1 MNKTTHDMNKIMQR
15 MKGLKRAIVLAGLI
29 LAGLA
34 PAWAQDLYVI
44 HNGNNYLSH
53 NATTGAVNTTSTT
66 TFDPA
71 TCFWTI
77 SGNYLRPVN
86 SSGTVLGNLYL
97 RPRSGNSTYSLN
109 TNTSTTY
116 AAWSSGLNDGGQP
129 TRTQYLRLNGTTW
142 QMSTTN
148 SNRGT
153 LRLVTVTPVSTT
165 STNPTISGADVL
177 TATGNSTYTASGAA
191 YRAGG
196 YTNYHFNNADH
207 FLNGNTAITPA
218 NATIGAYTWSLE
230 SNAYATVNSTSGVVT
245 VASLPEYDI
254 ILTLTV
260 TATATGGTPA
270 APANTTLTGTKQITI
285 QGTKPSAPTITVNGT
300 SVTLATT
307 AAGSTTI
314 RYTLD
319 GTDPTAS
326 TGTVYSGAIDLAGST
341 TSPVTIKAITVRSGN
356 TSDVTEQSVTLALPV
371 PTITIN
377 GETGTASIASSIAG
391 ATIYYTTDG
400 STPTTSSSQY
410 TGTLTGLT
418 IMATVKAIAVKD
430 GWNDSPVASGTVTI
444 PSGVGGGVVTLFDYE
459 PHSWSY
465 YSDPNCPI
473 RSLSPADVKITYY
486 GDGIMMNNT
495 SDYTAGTSNYVEPGN
510 ANYVGGAKVNVTT
523 GEDQNTFVYYKTLER
538 GDATQ
543 SAWTFSSGSQTS
555 AASRCPYT
563 TIPNPFQVRPT
574 YGSAWDGEN
583 TDSWTGWRGFQCWR
597 LKSVTGGAVY
607 SAASG
612 GTALALNAIINAE
625 TEIYFAPNSEYGME
639 VELEAVWAIAYV
651 VKANGGAAN
660 AIQTRN
666 VGYERNF
673 IVLHS
678 TSSSFNFG
686 GTSGK
691 RITNINYSAT
701 VSTYYPDGT
710 KGANDGSTL
719 RGNAGANL
727 TLEANT
733 KFENIPFNMAGNTI
747 TVANNDLIIGRG
759 CTGTVNYVRGV
770 SGDATGPDYNMRL
783 ESGTYTHL
791 SFIKGYMTGSN
802 SYTDNGSTM
811 SGNINIH
818 CILGCDY
825 DRASNSGITDNLTI
839 TDNVIM
845 GYNNTVANANKQ
857 RETTNL
863 IIKSGKIGTSINI
876 NSDNDYIADA
886 NQAIYMS
893 VAGNHRYVG
902 RRNVYIEG
910 GELIGIAGG
919 IDAYYLGTGTSGND
933 VTGISRI
940 DQPSFTVRM
949 SGGHIRGAVYGGAAK
964 SPGSGNRRMVF
975 TGGTI
980 NGWIGCGCNGTE
992 DAGGKT
998 YGESFL
1004 YFGGNTRCEADPAH
1018 DYEMNGA
1025 KGGYVFGAGKGFP
1038 STTGTSGEMTYG
1050 TNFAI
1055 ADNSYIQR
1063 DAFGGGNYGYALD
1076 HTNLYVSG
1084 GTVGGNVFGGSNL
1097 KNGPV
1102 VNVKM
1107 VGGLI
1112 ESGLYGGSNTNG
1124 TVGSVTMHV
1133 DGGQVGTPSQYANI
1147 HGGGY
1152 GYQTVVSGEVDLN
1165 VGSGCAATDGV
1176 TVYGDVYGGSAEG
1189 QVNGTS
1195 AQNFYET
1202 HVSLYKGT
1210 IYGGLYGGGL
1220 GSASHAANVN
1230 GPVSV
1235 KVYGGSVRPNDG
1247 TGENGSGGVF
1257 GCNNVNGT
1265 PTGTVTVDLYGTDPA
1280 EAGQQFALYAVY
1292 GGGNRSNYTGTP
1304 VVTIHGCDNNIEY
1317 VYGGGNA
1324 SDVAGTNVT
1333 IWGGHIGNAFGGG
1346 NGFSTTN
1353 NHTNASA
1360 AHYNPGANITTGGT
1374 HLTIHGGQVDAAF
1387 GGSNQYGRINGGIN
1401 VTVVEGVESGNDPCS
1416 GNAYAACANNV
1427 IGELYGGGNQ
1437 APAQTSGGDFITPSV
1452 TISSCDMEITNLFG
1466 GAKAAD
1472 HGADI
1477 NLVITK
1483 GKFQNVFGG
1492 NNLGGTITGNVTLTL
1507 NGGTMINAF
1516 GGNNQGGSIT
1526 GTITVT
1532 MDSTGTECP
1541 LKVEN
1546 VYGGGNMA
1554 AYEPTDNTITSPV
1567 VNVVNGTVRNAV
1579 FGGGLGSAA
1588 DVTANPQVTIGG
1600 TGSKHVIVGGRL
1612 IDDSDDGEGNV
1623 YGGGSQA
1630 DVVSTGASNGN
1641 THVILTGNAHVKGNV
1656 YGGGNQADVQGN
1668 TNVELR

>member
-86 SSGTVLGNLYL
+86 SSGTVLGGLYL

-153 LRLVTVTPVSTT
+153 LRLVTVTSVSSI

-191 YRAGG
+191 YRVGG

-218 NATIGAYTWSLE
+218 DATIGAYTWSLE

-319 GTDPTAS
+319 GTDPTAT
-326 TGTVYSGAIDLAGST
+326 TGTVYSGAIDISGST

-356 TSDVTEQSVTLALPV
+356 ASGVTEQSVTLTLPV

-377 GETGTASIASSIAG
+377 GEAQTATIASSIAG

-1112 ESGLYGGSNTNG
+1112 ESGLYGGSNTTG
-1124 TVGSVTMHV
+1124 PVGSVTMHV

-1165 VGSGCAATDGV
+1165 VGSGCDATDGV

-1257 GCNNVNGT
+1257 GCNNVKGT

-1280 EAGQQFALYAVY
+1280 EAGQTFALYAVY
-1292 GGGNRSNYTGTP
+1292 GGGNRSHYTGTP

-1346 NGFSTTN
+1346 NGFSTTG
-1353 NHTNASA
+1353 NHTNAGA

-1401 VTVVEGVESGNDPCS
+1401 VTVVEGVESGTDPCS
-1416 GNAYAACANNV
+1416 GTAYAACTNNT

-1437 APAQTSGGDFITPSV
+1437 APAQTSGGAFITPSV

-1567 VNVVNGTVRNAV
+1567 VNIVNGTVRNAV

-1588 DVTANPQVTIGG
+1588 GVTANPQVTIGG

-1623 YGGGSQA
+1623 YGGGSEA
-1630 DVVSTGASNGN
+1630 EVVKTNNGNGN

-1668 TNVELR
+1668 ANVELR